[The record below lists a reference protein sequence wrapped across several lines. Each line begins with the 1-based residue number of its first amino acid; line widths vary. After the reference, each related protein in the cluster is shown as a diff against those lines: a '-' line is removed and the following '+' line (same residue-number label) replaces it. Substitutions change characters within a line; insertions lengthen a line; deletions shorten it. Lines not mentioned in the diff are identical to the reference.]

1 MKLLTSLI
9 SNPKEHRQIIKTLG
23 IVFLT
28 IITLFILLHG
38 NDILKVFFIT
48 IGALYLF
55 TTEKLPVDLTA
66 LSIMVVLMITK
77 LVTPSEGVSGFSS
90 SATIT
95 VMAMFVLSAGIQRTG
110 LIDKISRFAFRFA
123 GSSESRQILI
133 IALIVGPISG
143 FINNTA
149 AVAIMLPMVLE
160 MTKRAKTS
168 ATKVLIPL
176 SFISMAGGTLT
187 LIGTSTNI
195 LASDILLQTGK
206 TEISMFEFFHLGLII
221 LAIVLIYF
229 FIVKKWLL
237 PERKNLETE
246 KDEIESDF
254 LAEILVEKNSYLIG
268 KTLKESRFLEKN
280 DLKLVKIIK
289 EGNSF
294 KKDALDK
301 IIEENDIIAFLTD
314 QKRIIDLDKNEKDGI
329 KLLLDF
335 DESKRRLPMGQ
346 IVKLLLRTGN
356 TFHDKSLSQI
366 KFWKKFNAAVVG
378 IHREDFAEKRLS
390 STKLKTGEILLV
402 KASKT
407 TLNELRKSNDF
418 VIVETLEQEFN
429 REKMWIALAI
439 TIGVITTA
447 ALGIFSI
454 MTSALAGII
463 LMILT
468 KCLDGDDLYQSV
480 SWEVI
485 FLLAGVI
492 PLGIAMQ
499 KSGAADLVADFLVKA
514 GGLCSPIILLII
526 FYVITT
532 FLTEI
537 ISNNASVVLIV
548 PIAISVAEKLSFDPK
563 VFVLTVMFAASTSFL
578 TPIGYQ
584 TNTMVYGAG
593 NYKFSDFLKIG
604 APLNIILAIL
614 TPILIVYFWGI

>member
-407 TLNELRKSNDF
+407 TLNELKKSNDF

-499 KSGAADLVADFLVKA
+499 KSGAADLTADLLVKA
-514 GGLCSPIILLII
+514 GGLFSPIILLIL